1 MRVMLIQPPM
11 FHLEMNIAPNIG
23 LAYIAAVL
31 EQDGIDVRMVD
42 AAAENFLLMR

>member
-23 LAYIAAVL
+23 LAYIVGSTGAGWNRCP
-31 EQDGIDVRMVD
+31 DGRCGC
-42 AAAENFLLMR
+42 